1 MAYTNSKLVV
11 HTKLSPNHSGQ
22 RTHSID
28 RISPHCVVGQVTAE
42 SLGNLFA
49 RASYQASSNYGID
62 KDGRVGLYVE
72 EKNRSWCTS
81 SSANDQ
87 RAVTIECASDTSSPY
102 RMNDVVYQTLVGLC
116 ADICRRNGKKKLLW
130 FGDKNKTLNYSPASD
145 EMVITVHRWFANK
158 SCPGDWL
165 YSRLGDLA
173 QKVTAELGDATAPAG
188 TEVMLVKGDR
198 GGAVEEMQKMLIA
211 CGYSC
216 GSCGADGIFGNDTLK
231 AVEAFQ
237 RAAGL
242 SVDGIYGPKSKAAL
256 TAKYQNR
263 GKTDAKPYTEAF
275 IEKVA
280 PLAQADQKAKGI
292 LASITL
298 AQAILE
304 SGWGRSELA
313 VNANNLFGMKK
324 SLSGNTWT
332 GSTWDGKSVY
342 SKETKEVY
350 ASGPATVQADFR
362 AYKSWQD
369 SVSDHSAYLLGARK
383 GSALRYE
390 GLKGCADHRKAAQI
404 IKDGGYATSPTYV
417 DKLCSIIGE
426 WKLTQYDVMDTPTK
440 KEEKPDTAAMA
451 ITIYVPGFTT
461 SRSDERHGDGMVI
474 HSESGQTLVIDGFD
488 GGAPGAPT
496 KSLISYLKKHNYK
509 ELHLMLSHPHYDH
522 YKGLRMIMADSF
534 FSIKTFFC
542 YDPDSIKHGIGSSAN
557 GRSVKEDYDNLNACI
572 NQAKGR
578 GATID
583 YLDTGRYVVL
593 GDIEFKVWRKQPT
606 HFTDLDDGN
615 AYAFTNDGSLCCYF
629 SKLRFLT
636 TGDGPTD
643 LKEAIAYFGDKVYV
657 LKVPH
662 HGNSCSKSNAQAAR
676 NAGCVIA
683 FETNIESKGPGTTDF
698 TAYGARRLIE
708 QGVKVLMQNKDI
720 IMTASGGKLTVRQG
734 GSTWT
739 FDVPYDGKPAQ
750 LYRVRKSWS
759 NVNSQIGAYSILANA
774 KAAAD
779 KAGSAY
785 GVFDWNGKEVYRAS
799 GVKDPYLVRVTK
811 VMDIRKGPG
820 TSHGKAER
828 KCPAGI
834 FTIVEV
840 KGDWGRL
847 KSGAGWIQLS
857 KTEKI

>member
-1 MAYTNSKLVV
+1 MAYTNSKMVV

-102 RMNDVVYQTLVGLC
+102 RMNDVVYQTLIKLC

-173 QKVTAELGDATAPAG
+173 NKVTAEHATAPAG

-350 ASGPATVQADFR
+350 SSGPATVRADFR

-383 GSALRYE
+383 GSAIRYE

-488 GGAPGAPT
+488 GGAPT
-496 KSLISYLKKHNYK
+496 TSLISYLKKHNYK

-799 GVKDPYLVRVTK
+799 GVKVPYLVRVTK
-811 VMDIRKGPG
+811 AMDIRKGPG

>member
-116 ADICRRNGKKKLLW
+116 TDICRRNGKKKLLW
-130 FGDKNKTLNYSPASD
+130 FGDKNKTLNYSPAAD
-145 EMVITVHRWFANK
+145 EMIITVHRWFANK

-173 QKVTAELGDATAPAG
+173 NKVTAELGGSAAPVE
-188 TEVMLVKGDR
+188 TEVMLGKGDW

-216 GSCGADGIFGNDTLK
+216 GSCGADGIFGNNTLK
-231 AVEAFQ
+231 ALETFQ
-237 RAAGL
+237 KDSGL
-242 SVDGIYGPKSKAAL
+242 AVDGIYGPKSKAAL
-256 TAKYQNR
+256 IAQSQSR
-263 GKTDAKPYTEAF
+263 GKTDTKPYTEAF

-280 PLAQADQKAKGI
+280 PMAQADQKANGI

-350 ASGPATVQADFR
+350 ASGPANVQADFR
-362 AYKSWQD
+362 AYKSWQE
-369 SVSDHSAYLLGARK
+369 SVSDHSAYLLGAK
-383 GSALRYE
+383 NGNVLRYE
-390 GLKGCADHRKAAQI
+390 GLKGCTDYRKAAQI

-417 DKLCSIIGE
+417 EKLCSIIEE
-426 WKLTQYDVMDTPTK
+426 WKLTQYDTATTPAK
-440 KEEKPDTAAMA
+440 VEEKASTAMA
-451 ITIYVPGFTT
+451 ITIYVPGFST

-488 GGAPGAPT
+488 GGAPT

-779 KAGSAY
+779 KSGSAY

>member
-1 MAYTNSKLVV
+1 MAYTNSKMVA

-102 RMNDVVYQTLVGLC
+102 RMNDAVYQTLIKLC

-130 FGDKNKTLNYSPASD
+130 FGDKNKTLNYSPAAD

-173 QKVTAELGDATAPAG
+173 NKVTAELGGSVAPVEI
-188 TEVMLVKGDR
+188 EVMLGKGDQ
-198 GGAVEEMQKMLIA
+198 GSAVEEMQKMLIA

-216 GSCGADGIFGNDTLK
+216 GSFGADGIFGNDTLK
-231 AVEAFQ
+231 ALEAFQ
-237 RAAGL
+237 KAAGL
-242 SVDGIYGPKSKAAL
+242 SVDGIYGPKSKAVL
-256 TAKYQNR
+256 TAQYQSR
-263 GKTDAKPYTEAF
+263 GKLDTKPYTEAF

-280 PLAQADQKAKGI
+280 PLAQADQKSKGV
-292 LASITL
+292 LASVTI

-324 SLSGNTWT
+324 SLSGNTWS

-350 ASGPATVQADFR
+350 ASGSATVQADFR
-362 AYKSWQD
+362 VYKSWQE
-369 SVSDHSAYLLGARK
+369 SVSDHSAYLLGAKK
-383 GSALRYE
+383 GSALRYV
-390 GLKGCADHRKAAQI
+390 GLKDCTDYRKAAQI
-404 IKDGGYATSPTYV
+404 IKEGGYATSPTYV
-417 DKLCSIIGE
+417 EKLRSIIEE
-426 WKLTQYDVMDTPTK
+426 WKLTQYDVEATPVK
-440 KEEKPDTAAMA
+440 VEENTSTAMS

-488 GGAPGAPT
+488 GGAPT
-496 KSLISYLKKHNYK
+496 TSLISYLKKHNYK
-509 ELHLMLSHPHYDH
+509 DLHLMLSHPHYDH

-534 FSIKTFFC
+534 FNIKVFYC
-542 YDPDSIKHGIGSSAN
+542 YDPASIKHGIGSSAN
-557 GRSVKEDYDNLNACI
+557 GRSVKDDYDNLNACI
-572 NQAKGR
+572 SQARGR
-578 GATID
+578 GAAID
-583 YLDTGRYVVL
+583 YLDTGRHVVI

-629 SKLRFLT
+629 PKLKFLT

-643 LKEAIAYFGDKVYV
+643 LKDAIAYFGDKVYV

-676 NAGCVIA
+676 TAGCVIA
-683 FETNIESKGPGTTDF
+683 FETNIESKGPGTTGF
-698 TAYGARRLIE
+698 TAYGSRRLVE
-708 QGVKVLMQNKDI
+708 QGVKVLMQNAEI
-720 IMTASGGKLTVRQG
+720 IMTAAAGKLSVRQG
-734 GSTWT
+734 GNVWS

-750 LYRVRKSWS
+750 FYRVRKSWQNAS
-759 NVNSQIGAYSILANA
+759 SQIGAYSILANA

-785 GVFDWNGKEVYRAS
+785 AVYDWNGKEVYRAT
-799 GVKDPYLVRVTK
+799 GVKLPYLVRVK
-811 VMDIRKGPG
+811 NEIEIRKGPG
-820 TSHGKAER
+820 TSYGKARR
-828 KCPAGI
+828 KCPVGI

-840 KGDWGRL
+840 KNGWGRL

-857 KTEKI
+857 KTAKM

>member
-102 RMNDVVYQTLVGLC
+102 RMNDVVYQTLIKLC

-188 TEVMLVKGDR
+188 TEVMLGKGDR

-237 RAAGL
+237 RASGL
-242 SVDGIYGPKSKAAL
+242 AVDGIYGPKSKAAL
-256 TAKYQNR
+256 TAQYQNK
-263 GKTDAKPYTEAF
+263 GKTGAKPYTEAF

-280 PLAQADQKAKGI
+280 PLAQADQKVREI
-292 LASITL
+292 LASVTI

-362 AYKSWQD
+362 AYKSWQE

-417 DKLCSIIGE
+417 EKLCSIIEE
-426 WKLTQYDVMDTPTK
+426 WKLTQYDTATTPVK
-440 KEEKPDTAAMA
+440 VEEKAKASMA
-451 ITIYVPGFTT
+451 ITIFVPGFST
-461 SRSDERHGDGMVI
+461 SKCDERHGDGMVI

-488 GGAPGAPT
+488 GGAPT
-496 KSLISYLKKHNYK
+496 TSLISYLKKHNYK
-509 ELHLMLSHPHYDH
+509 DLHLMLSHPHYDH
-522 YKGLRMIMADSF
+522 YKGLRMIMADSYF
-534 FSIKTFFC
+534 NIKVFYC
-542 YDPDSIKHGIGSSAN
+542 YDPASIKHGIGSSAN

-572 NQAKGR
+572 SQAKGR
-578 GATID
+578 GASID
-583 YLDTGRYVVL
+583 YLDTGRHVVI

-629 SKLRFLT
+629 PKLKFLT

-643 LKEAIAYFGDKVYV
+643 LKDAIAYFGDKVYV

-683 FETNIESKGPGTTDF
+683 FETNIESRGPGTTGF
-698 TAYGARRLIE
+698 TAYGSRRLVE
-708 QGVKVLMQNKDI
+708 QGVKVLMQNAEI
-720 IMTASGGKLTVRQG
+720 IMTAADGKLSVRQG
-734 GSTWT
+734 GNVWS

-750 LYRVRKSWS
+750 FYRVRKTWQNAS
-759 NVNSQIGAYSILANA
+759 SQIGAYSILANA

-785 GVFDWNGKEVYRAS
+785 GVFDWNGKEVYRPS
-799 GVKDPYLVRVTK
+799 GPKVPYLARVKSETE
-811 VMDIRKGPG
+811 IRKGPG
-820 TSHGKAER
+820 TGYGKARR
-828 KCPAGI
+828 KCPVGI

>member
-1 MAYTNSKLVV
+1 MAYTNSKMVV

-102 RMNDVVYQTLVGLC
+102 RMNDAVYQTLIKLC

-130 FGDKNKTLNYSPASD
+130 FGDKNKTLNYSPAAD

-173 QKVTAELGDATAPAG
+173 NKVTAELGGSAAPVE
-188 TEVMLVKGDR
+188 TEVMLGKGDR
-198 GGAVEEMQKMLIA
+198 GGAVEEMQKMLIV

-216 GSCGADGIFGNDTLK
+216 GSCGADGIFGNSTLK
-231 AVEAFQ
+231 ALVTFQ
-237 RAAGL
+237 KDSGL
-242 SVDGIYGPKSKAAL
+242 AVDGIYGPKSKAAL
-256 TAKYQNR
+256 IAQYQSR
-263 GKTDAKPYTEAF
+263 GKTDTKPYTEAF

-280 PLAQADQKAKGI
+280 PMAQADQKANGI

-362 AYKSWQD
+362 AYKSWQE
-369 SVSDHSAYLLGARK
+369 SVSDHSAYLLGAKK
-383 GSALRYE
+383 GNSLRYE
-390 GLKGCADHRKAAQI
+390 GLKGCADYRKAAQI

-417 DKLCSIIGE
+417 EKLCSIIEE
-426 WKLTQYDVMDTPTK
+426 WKLTQYDTATTPVK
-440 KEEKPDTAAMA
+440 VEEKTSTAMA
-451 ITIYVPGFTT
+451 ITIYVPGFST
-461 SRSDERHGDGMVI
+461 SKSDERHGDGMVI

-488 GGAPGAPT
+488 GGAPT
-496 KSLISYLKKHNYK
+496 TSLISYLKKHNYK
-509 ELHLMLSHPHYDH
+509 DLHLMLSHPHYDH

-534 FSIKTFFC
+534 FNIKVFYC
-542 YDPDSIKHGIGSSAN
+542 YDPASIKHGVGSSAN
-557 GRSVKEDYDNLNACI
+557 GRSVKDDYDNLNACI
-572 NQAKGR
+572 SQAKGR
-578 GATID
+578 GAAID
-583 YLDTGRYVVL
+583 YLDTGRYVAI
-593 GDIEFKVWRKQPT
+593 GDIEFKVWRNQPT

-629 SKLRFLT
+629 PKLKFLT

-643 LKEAIAYFGDKVYV
+643 LKDAIAYFGDKVFV

-683 FETNIESKGPGTTDF
+683 FETNIESKGPGTTGF
-698 TAYGARRLIE
+698 TAYGSRRLVE
-708 QGVKVLMQNKDI
+708 QGVKVLMQNAEI
-720 IMTASGGKLTVRQG
+720 IMTAAAGKLSVRQG
-734 GSTWT
+734 GNVWT
-739 FDVPYDGKPAQ
+739 FDVPYDGKAAQ
-750 LYRVRKSWS
+750 FYRIRKTWQNAS
-759 NVNSQIGAYSILANA
+759 SQIGAYSVLDNA

-785 GVFDWNGKEVYRAS
+785 AVYDWNGKEVYRAA
-799 GVKDPYLVRVTK
+799 GTKVPYLVRVK
-811 VMDIRKGPG
+811 NESEIRKGPG
-820 TSHGKAER
+820 TSYGKARR

-834 FTIVEV
+834 FTIMEV

>member
-1 MAYTNSKLVV
+1 MAYTNSKMVV

-49 RASYQASSNYGID
+49 RGSYQASSNYGID

-81 SSANDQ
+81 SNANDQ

-102 RMNDVVYQTLVGLC
+102 RMNDAVYQTLIKLC

-130 FGDKNKTLNYSPASD
+130 FGDKNKTLNYSPASE

-173 QKVTAELGDATAPAG
+173 QKVTAELGGTAAPVE
-188 TEVMLVKGDR
+188 TEVMLGKGDR
-198 GGAVEEMQKMLIA
+198 GSAVEEMQKMLIA

-216 GSCGADGIFGNDTLK
+216 GDCGADGIFGNDTLK

-242 SVDGIYGPKSKAAL
+242 SVDGIYGPKSRAAL
-256 TAKYQNR
+256 TAQYQNR

-292 LASITL
+292 LASVTI

-324 SLSGNTWT
+324 SLSGNTWS

-362 AYKSWQD
+362 AYKSWQE
-369 SVSDHSAYLLGARK
+369 SVSDHSAYLLGAKK
-383 GSALRYE
+383 GNGLRYE
-390 GLKGCADHRKAAQI
+390 GLKGCTDYRKAARI

-417 DKLCSIIGE
+417 EKLCSIIEE
-426 WKLTQYDVMDTPTK
+426 WKLTQYDTATTPVK
-440 KEEKPDTAAMA
+440 VEEKASTAMA
-451 ITIYVPGFTT
+451 ITIYVPGFST
-461 SRSDERHGDGMVI
+461 SKSDERHGDGTVI

-488 GGAPGAPT
+488 GGAPT
-496 KSLISYLKKHNYK
+496 TSLISYLKKHNYK
-509 ELHLMLSHPHYDH
+509 DLHLMLSHPHYDH
-522 YKGLRMIMADSF
+522 YKGLQMIMADSF
-534 FSIKTFFC
+534 FYIKVFYC
-542 YDPDSIKHGIGSSAN
+542 YDPASIKHGIGSSAN
-557 GRSVKEDYDNLNACI
+557 GRSVKDDYDNLNACI
-572 NQAKGR
+572 SQAKRR
-578 GATID
+578 GAEID
-583 YLDTGRYVVL
+583 YLNTGRYVVI

-629 SKLRFLT
+629 PKLKFLT

-643 LKEAIAYFGDKVYV
+643 LKDAISYFGDKVYV

-662 HGNSCSKSNAQAAR
+662 HGNSCSMSNAQAAR

-683 FETNIESKGPGTTDF
+683 FETNIESKGPGTTGF
-698 TAYGARRLIE
+698 TAYGSRRLVE
-708 QGVKVLMQNKDI
+708 QGVKVLMQNAEI
-720 IMTASGGKLTVRQG
+720 IMTAAAGKLSVRQG
-734 GSTWT
+734 GNVWN

-750 LYRVRKSWS
+750 FYRVRKTWQ
-759 NVNSQIGAYSILANA
+759 NADSQLGAYSILANA

-785 GVFDWNGKEVYRAS
+785 AVFDWNGKEVYRAS
-799 GVKDPYLVRVTK
+799 GPKLPYLVRVK
-811 VMDIRKGPG
+811 SEIEIRKGPG
-820 TSHGKAER
+820 TSYGKADR
-828 KCPAGI
+828 KCPAGL

-840 KGDWGRL
+840 KNGWGRL
-847 KSGAGWIQLS
+847 KSGAGWIVLS
-857 KTEKI
+857 KTVKV

>member
-1 MAYTNSKLVV
+1 MAYTNSKMVV

-42 SLGNLFA
+42 SLGNIFA
-49 RASYQASSNYGID
+49 RSSYQASSNYGID
-62 KDGRVGLYVE
+62 KDGRVGMYVE

-102 RMNDVVYQTLVGLC
+102 RMNDAVYQTLIKLC

-130 FGDKNKTLNYSPASD
+130 FGDKNKTLNYSPAAE

-173 QKVTAELGDATAPAG
+173 NKVTAELGGSAAPVE
-188 TEVMLVKGDR
+188 TEIMLGKGDR
-198 GGAVEEMQKMLIA
+198 GSAVEEMQKMLIA

-216 GSCGADGIFGNDTLK
+216 GSWGADGSFGNDTLK
-231 AVEAFQ
+231 AVKAFQ

-242 SVDGIYGPKSKAAL
+242 AVDGIYGPKSKAAL
-256 TAKYQNR
+256 TAQYQHR
-263 GKTDAKPYTEAF
+263 GKVDNKPYTEAF

-280 PLAQADQKAKGI
+280 PMAQADQKAKGI
-292 LASITL
+292 LASVTL

-350 ASGPATVQADFR
+350 ASGPATVRADFR
-362 AYKSWQD
+362 AYKSWQE
-369 SVSDHSAYLLGARK
+369 SISDHSAYLLGARK

-390 GLKGCADHRKAAQI
+390 GLKSCADHRKAAQI

-417 DKLCSIIGE
+417 DKLCSIIEE
-426 WKLTQYDVMDTPTK
+426 WKLTQYDVASTPDK
-440 KEEKPDTAAMA
+440 VEEKVSTAMA
-451 ITIYVPGFTT
+451 ITIYVPGFST
-461 SRSDERHGDGMVI
+461 SKSDERHGDGMVI

-488 GGAPGAPT
+488 GGAPT
-496 KSLISYLKKHNYK
+496 TSLISYLKKHNYK
-509 ELHLMLSHPHYDH
+509 DLHLILSHPHYDH

-534 FSIKTFFC
+534 FNIKVFYC
-542 YDPDSIKHGIGSSAN
+542 YDPASIKHGIGSSAN
-557 GRSVKEDYDNLNACI
+557 GRSVKDDYDNLNACI
-572 NQAKGR
+572 SQAKGR
-578 GATID
+578 GAAID
-583 YLDTGRYVVL
+583 YLDTGRYVVI

-629 SKLRFLT
+629 PKLKFLT

-643 LKEAIAYFGDKVYV
+643 LKDAIAYFGDKVYV

-683 FETNIESKGPGTTDF
+683 FETNIEAKGPGTTGF
-698 TAYGARRLIE
+698 TAYGSRRLVE
-708 QGVKVLMQNKDI
+708 QGVKVLMQNAEI
-720 IMTASGGKLTVRQG
+720 IMTAAAGKLSVRQG
-734 GSTWT
+734 GSVWN

-750 LYRVRKSWS
+750 FYRVRKTWQNAS
-759 NVNSQIGAYSILANA
+759 SQIGAYSILANA

-785 GVFDWNGKEVYRAS
+785 AVYDWNGKEVYRAV
-799 GVKDPYLVRVTK
+799 GVKVPYLVRVK
-811 VMDIRKGPG
+811 GEIEIRKGPG
-820 TSHGKAER
+820 TDYGKSGR
-828 KCPAGI
+828 KCPAGL

-840 KGDWGRL
+840 KNGWGRL

-857 KTEKI
+857 KTTKM

>member
-1 MAYTNSKLVV
+1 MAYTNSKMVV

-81 SSANDQ
+81 SNANDQ

-102 RMNDVVYQTLVGLC
+102 RMNDAVYQTLIKLC
-116 ADICRRNGKKKLLW
+116 TDICRRNGKKKLLW
-130 FGDKNKTLNYSPASD
+130 FGDKNKTLNYSPAAD
-145 EMVITVHRWFANK
+145 EMIITVHRWFANK

-165 YSRLGDLA
+165 YSRLGELA
-173 QKVTAELGDATAPAG
+173 NKVTAELGGSAAFVE
-188 TEVMLVKGDR
+188 TEVMLGIGDR
-198 GGAVEEMQKMLIA
+198 GSAVEEMQKLLIG

-216 GSCGADGIFGNDTLK
+216 GDCGADGIFGNDTLK
-231 AVEAFQ
+231 AVKAFQ
-237 RAAGL
+237 KAAGL

-263 GKTDAKPYTEAF
+263 EKTDTKPYTEAF

-280 PLAQADQKAKGI
+280 PMAQTDQKVSGI
-292 LASITL
+292 IASITI

-362 AYKSWQD
+362 AYKSWQE
-369 SVSDHSAYLLGARK
+369 SVSDHSAYLLGAK
-383 GSALRYE
+383 NGGALRYE
-390 GLKGCADHRKAAQI
+390 GLKGCTDYRKAAQI
-404 IKDGGYATSPTYV
+404 IKNGGYATSPTYV
-417 DKLCSIIGE
+417 EKLCSIIEE
-426 WKLTQYDVMDTPTK
+426 WKLTQYDVETDSAKVKEKTK
-440 KEEKPDTAAMA
+440 AAMA
-451 ITIYVPGFTT
+451 ITIYVPGFSTNK
-461 SRSDERHGDGMVI
+461 SDERHGDGMVI

-488 GGAPGAPT
+488 GGAPT
-496 KSLISYLKKHNYK
+496 TSLINYLKKHNYK
-509 ELHLMLSHPHYDH
+509 DLHLMLSHPHYDH

-534 FSIKTFFC
+534 FNIKVFYC
-542 YDPDSIKHGIGSSAN
+542 YDPASIKHGIGSSAN
-557 GRSVKEDYDNLNACI
+557 GRSVKDDYDNLNACI
-572 NQAKGR
+572 SQARGR
-578 GATID
+578 GASID
-583 YLDTGRYVVL
+583 YLDTGRYVVI

-629 SKLRFLT
+629 PKLKFLT

-643 LKEAIAYFGDKVYV
+643 LKDAIAYFGDKVYV

-683 FETNIESKGPGTTDF
+683 FETNIEAKGPGTTGF
-698 TAYGARRLIE
+698 TAYGSRRLVE
-708 QGVKVLMQNKDI
+708 QGVKVLMQNAEI
-720 IMTASGGKLTVRQG
+720 IMTAAAGKLSVRQG

-799 GVKDPYLVRVTK
+799 GVKVPYFVRVTK

>member
-404 IKDGGYATSPTYV
+404 IKDGG
-417 DKLCSIIGE
+417 

-488 GGAPGAPT
+488 GGAPT
-496 KSLISYLKKHNYK
+496 KSLISYLKKHN
-509 ELHLMLSHPHYDH
+509 PHYDH

>member
-1 MAYTNSKLVV
+1 MAYTNSKMVV

-49 RASYQASSNYGID
+49 RSSYQASSNYGID

-81 SSANDQ
+81 SNANDQ

-102 RMNDVVYQTLVGLC
+102 RMNDAVYQTLVGLC
-116 ADICRRNGKKKLLW
+116 TDICRRNGKKKLLW
-130 FGDKNKTLNYSPASD
+130 FGDKNKALNYFPAAD

-188 TEVMLVKGDR
+188 TEVMLGKGDR
-198 GGAVEEMQKMLIA
+198 GSAVMEMQKMLIA

-216 GSCGADGIFGNDTLK
+216 GGCGADGIFGNDTLK

-242 SVDGIYGPKSKAAL
+242 FVDGIYGPKSKAAL
-256 TAKYQNR
+256 TAQYQSR
-263 GKTDAKPYTEAF
+263 GKTDTKPYTEAF

-280 PLAQADQKAKGI
+280 PMAQTDQKVNGI
-292 LASITL
+292 IASVTI

-313 VNANNLFGMKK
+313 INANNLFGMKK
-324 SLSGNTWT
+324 SLSGNTWS
-332 GSTWDGKSVY
+332 GSAWDGKSVY

-350 ASGPATVQADFR
+350 ASGSTTVQADFR
-362 AYKSWQD
+362 AYKSWQE
-369 SVSDHSAYLLGARK
+369 SVGDHSAYLLGAKK
-383 GSALRYE
+383 GSVLRYE
-390 GLKGCADHRKAAQI
+390 GLKGCTDYRKAAQI

-417 DKLCSIIGE
+417 EKLCSIIEE
-426 WKLTQYDVMDTPTK
+426 WKLTQYDTAITPVK
-440 KEEKPDTAAMA
+440 VEEKASAAMA
-451 ITIYVPGFTT
+451 ITIYVPGFST

-488 GGAPGAPT
+488 GGAPT

-799 GVKDPYLVRVTK
+799 GVKVPYLVRVTK

-857 KTEKI
+857 KTEKV

>member
-1 MAYTNSKLVV
+1 MAYTNSKMVV

-49 RASYQASSNYGID
+49 RSSYQASSNYGID

-81 SSANDQ
+81 SNANDQ

-102 RMNDVVYQTLVGLC
+102 RMNDAVYQTLIKLC
-116 ADICRRNGKKKLLW
+116 VDICRRNGKKKLLW
-130 FGDKNKTLNYSPASD
+130 FGDKNKTLNYSPAAD

-173 QKVTAELGDATAPAG
+173 NKVTAELGG
-188 TEVMLVKGDR
+188 TTEPFEVEVMLGKGDR
-198 GGAVEEMQKMLIA
+198 GSAVEEMQKMLIA

-216 GSCGADGIFGNDTLK
+216 GSCGVDGIFGNDTLK
-231 AVEAFQ
+231 AVLAFQ

-242 SVDGIYGPKSKAAL
+242 SIDGIYGPKSKAAL
-256 TAKYQNR
+256 TAQYQSR
-263 GKTDAKPYTEAF
+263 GKADTKPYTEAF

-280 PLAQADQKAKGI
+280 PMAQADQKAKGI
-292 LASITL
+292 LASVTI

-362 AYKSWQD
+362 AYKSWQE
-369 SVSDHSAYLLGARK
+369 SVCDHSAYLLGAKK
-383 GSALRYE
+383 GSTFRYE
-390 GLKGCADHRKAAQI
+390 GLKGCTDYRKAAQI

-417 DKLCSIIGE
+417 EKLCSIIEE
-426 WKLTQYDVMDTPTK
+426 WKLTQYDVEATPAK
-440 KEEKPDTAAMA
+440 VEEKASTAMA
-451 ITIYVPGFTT
+451 ITIYVPGFST
-461 SRSDERHGDGMVI
+461 SKSDERHGDGMVI

-488 GGAPGAPT
+488 GGAPT
-496 KSLISYLKKHNYK
+496 TSLISYLKKHNYK
-509 ELHLMLSHPHYDH
+509 DLHLMLSHPHYDH

-534 FSIKTFFC
+534 FNIKVFYC
-542 YDPDSIKHGIGSSAN
+542 YDPASIKHGIGSSAN
-557 GRSVKEDYDNLNACI
+557 GRSVREDYDNLNACI
-572 NQAKGR
+572 SQAKGR
-578 GATID
+578 GASID
-583 YLDTGRYVVL
+583 YLDTGRYVVI
-593 GDIEFKVWRKQPT
+593 GEIEFKVWRKQPT

-629 SKLRFLT
+629 PKLKFLT

-643 LKEAIAYFGDKVYV
+643 LKDAIAYFGDKVYV

-662 HGNSCSKSNAQAAR
+662 HGNSCSMSNAQAAR

-683 FETNIESKGPGTTDF
+683 FETNIESKGPGTTGF
-698 TAYGARRLIE
+698 TAYGSRRLVE
-708 QGVKVLMQNKDI
+708 QGVKVLMQNTEI
-720 IMTASGGKLTVRQG
+720 IMTAAAGKLSVRQG
-734 GSTWT
+734 GNVWT
-739 FDVPYDGKPAQ
+739 FDVPYDGRPAQ
-750 LYRVRKSWS
+750 FYRVRKTWQNSG
-759 NVNSQIGAYSILANA
+759 SQIGAYSIFANA
-774 KAAAD
+774 MAAAE

-785 GVFDWNGKEVYRAS
+785 GVFDWNGKEVYRAT
-799 GVKDPYLVRVTK
+799 GPKLPCLVRVK
-811 VMDIRKGPG
+811 SEIEIRKGPG
-820 TSHGKAER
+820 TNYGKAGR
-828 KCPAGI
+828 KCPVGI

-857 KTEKI
+857 KTAKM

>member
-1 MAYTNSKLVV
+1 MAYTNSKMVV
-11 HTKLSPNHSGQ
+11 HTKLSPNHSGL

-102 RMNDVVYQTLVGLC
+102 RMNDAVYQTLIKLC

-130 FGDKNKTLNYSPASD
+130 FGDKNKTLNYSPAAD
-145 EMVITVHRWFANK
+145 EMIITVHRWFANK

-173 QKVTAELGDATAPAG
+173 NKVTAELGGTAAPVEI
-188 TEVMLVKGDR
+188 EVMLGKGDQ
-198 GGAVEEMQKMLIA
+198 GSAVEEMQKMLIA

-216 GSCGADGIFGNDTLK
+216 GDCGADGIFGNDTLK

-256 TAKYQNR
+256 TVQCQNR
-263 GKTDAKPYTEAF
+263 GNANTKPYTEAF

-280 PLAQADQKAKGI
+280 PMAQADQKANGI

-332 GSTWDGKSVY
+332 GSTWDGKSAY

-350 ASGPATVQADFR
+350 ASGSATVQADFR
-362 AYKSWQD
+362 AYRSWQE
-369 SVSDHSAYLLGARK
+369 SVGDHSAYLLGAKK

-390 GLKGCADHRKAAQI
+390 GLKGCTDYRKAARI

-417 DKLCSIIGE
+417 EKLCSLIEE
-426 WKLTQYDVMDTPTK
+426 WKLTQYDVGTVPAKTEKKTK
-440 KEEKPDTAAMA
+440 AAMA
-451 ITIYVPGFTT
+451 ITIYVPGFSTNK
-461 SRSDERHGDGMVI
+461 SDERHGDGMVI
-474 HSESGQTLVIDGFD
+474 HSESGHTLVIDGFD
-488 GGAPGAPT
+488 GGAPTTA
-496 KSLISYLKKHNYK
+496 LISYLKKHNYK
-509 ELHLMLSHPHYDH
+509 DLHLMLSHPHYDH

-534 FSIKTFFC
+534 FSIKTFYC
-542 YDPDSIKHGIGSSAN
+542 YDPASIKHGIGSSAN
-557 GRSVKEDYDNLNACI
+557 GRSVKDDYDNLNACI
-572 NQAKGR
+572 SQARGR
-578 GATID
+578 GAAID
-583 YLDTGRYVVL
+583 FLDTGRYVVI
-593 GDIEFKVWRKQPT
+593 GDIEFKVWRKQPA

-629 SKLRFLT
+629 PKLKFLT

-643 LKEAIAYFGDKVYV
+643 LKDAIAYFGDKVYV

-683 FETNIESKGPGTTDF
+683 FETNIESKGPGTTGF
-698 TAYGARRLIE
+698 TAYGSRRLVE
-708 QGVKVLMQNKDI
+708 QGVKVLMQNSEI
-720 IMTASGGKLTVRQG
+720 IMTAAAGKLSVRQG
-734 GSTWT
+734 GNVWS
-739 FDVPYDGKPAQ
+739 FDIPYDGKPAQ
-750 LYRVRKSWS
+750 FYRVRKTWQNAS
-759 NVNSQIGAYSILANA
+759 SQIGAYSILENA
-774 KAAAD
+774 KVAAD

-785 GVFDWNGKEVYRAS
+785 AVFDWNGKEVYRAT
-799 GVKDPYLVRVTK
+799 GPKLPYLVRVK
-811 VMDIRKGPG
+811 SEIEIRKGPG
-820 TSHGKAER
+820 TSYGKAGR
-828 KCPAGI
+828 KCPVGI

-847 KSGAGWIQLS
+847 KSGVGWIQLS
-857 KTEKI
+857 KTVKM

>member
-11 HTKLSPNHSGQ
+11 HTKLSPNHSGL

-42 SLGNLFA
+42 SLGNIFA
-49 RASYQASSNYGID
+49 RSSYQASSNYGID
-62 KDGRVGLYVE
+62 KDGRVGMYVE

-81 SSANDQ
+81 SKANDQ

-102 RMNDVVYQTLVGLC
+102 RMNDAVYQTLIKLC
-116 ADICRRNGKKKLLW
+116 VDICRRNSKKKLIW
-130 FGDKNKTLNYSPASD
+130 FGDKDKTLNYSPASD

-173 QKVTAELGDATAPAG
+173 QKVTAELGGSAAPVE
-188 TEVMLVKGDR
+188 TEVMLGKGDQ
-198 GGAVEEMQKMLIA
+198 GSAVEEMQKMLIA

-216 GSCGADGIFGNDTLK
+216 GDCGADGIFGNDTLK
-231 AVEAFQ
+231 ALETFQ
-237 RAAGL
+237 KAVGL
-242 SVDGIYGPKSKAAL
+242 SVDGVYGPKSKAAL
-256 TAKYQNR
+256 TTQYQNK
-263 GKTDAKPYTEAF
+263 GKTGTKPYTEAF

-280 PLAQADQKAKGI
+280 PLAQADQKAHGI

-362 AYKSWQD
+362 AYKSWKE
-369 SVSDHSAYLLGARK
+369 SVGDHSAYLLGAKK
-383 GSALRYE
+383 GSALRYV
-390 GLKGCADHRKAAQI
+390 GLKGCTDYRKAAQI

-417 DKLCSIIGE
+417 EKLCSIIEE
-426 WKLTQYDVMDTPTK
+426 WKLTQYDIATTPVK
-440 KEEKPDTAAMA
+440 VEEKASTAMA
-451 ITIYVPGFTT
+451 ITIYVPGFSTNK
-461 SRSDERHGDGMVI
+461 SDERHGDGMVI

-488 GGAPGAPT
+488 GGAPT
-496 KSLISYLKKHNYK
+496 TSLISYLKKHNYK
-509 ELHLMLSHPHYDH
+509 DLHLMLSHPHYDH
-522 YKGLRMIMADSF
+522 YKGLQMIMADSF
-534 FSIKTFFC
+534 FNIKVFYC
-542 YDPDSIKHGIGSSAN
+542 YDPSSIKHGIGSSAN
-557 GRSVKEDYDNLNACI
+557 GRSVKDDYDNLNACI
-572 NQAKGR
+572 SQARGR
-578 GATID
+578 GASID
-583 YLDTGRYVVL
+583 YLDTGRYVAI

-615 AYAFTNDGSLCCYF
+615 AYAFTNDGALCCYF
-629 SKLRFLT
+629 PKLKFLT

-643 LKEAIAYFGDKVYV
+643 LKDAIAYFGDKVYV

-676 NAGCVIA
+676 NSGCVIA
-683 FETNIESKGPGTTDF
+683 FETNIESKGPGTTGF
-698 TAYGARRLIE
+698 TAYGSRRLVE
-708 QGVKVLMQNKDI
+708 QGVKVLMQNAEI
-720 IMTASGGKLTVRQG
+720 IMTAAAGKLSIRQG
-734 GSTWT
+734 GNVWT

-750 LYRVRKSWS
+750 FYRVRKTWQ
-759 NVNSQIGAYSILANA
+759 NAGSQIGAYSILANA
-774 KAAAD
+774 KTAAD

-785 GVFDWNGKEVYRAS
+785 GVYDWNGKEVYRTA
-799 GVKDPYLVRVTK
+799 GVKVPYLVRVK
-811 VMDIRKGPG
+811 SEIEIRKGPG
-820 TSHGKAER
+820 TSYGKASR
-828 KCPAGI
+828 KCPVGI

-847 KSGAGWIQLS
+847 KSGAGWIRLS
-857 KTEKI
+857 KTVKI

>member
-1 MAYTNSKLVV
+1 MAYTNSKMVV

-49 RASYQASSNYGID
+49 RAYYQASSNYGID

-81 SSANDQ
+81 SNANDQ

-102 RMNDVVYQTLVGLC
+102 RMNDAVYQTLIKLC

-173 QKVTAELGDATAPAG
+173 NKVTAELGGISAPVE
-188 TEVMLVKGDR
+188 TEVMLGKGDQ

-231 AVEAFQ
+231 AVLAFQ
-237 RAAGL
+237 KAAGL

-256 TAKYQNR
+256 TAQYQNR
-263 GKTDAKPYTEAF
+263 GKADAKPYTEAF

-280 PLAQADQKAKGI
+280 PLAQADQKANGI

-324 SLSGNTWT
+324 SLSGNTWS
-332 GSTWDGKSVY
+332 GSAWDGKSVY

-350 ASGPATVQADFR
+350 ASGPAPVQADFR
-362 AYKSWQD
+362 AYKSWQE
-369 SVSDHSAYLLGARK
+369 SVSDHSAYLLGAKR
-383 GSALRYE
+383 GNAFRYE
-390 GLKGCADHRKAAQI
+390 GLKGCADYRKAAQI

-417 DKLCSIIGE
+417 EKLCSIIEE
-426 WKLTQYDVMDTPTK
+426 WKLIQYDVVTEPVKT
-440 KEEKPDTAAMA
+440 EEKASTAMA
-451 ITIYVPGFTT
+451 ITIYVPGFSTGK
-461 SRSDERHGDGMVI
+461 SDERHGDGMVI

-488 GGAPGAPT
+488 GGAPT
-496 KSLISYLKKHNYK
+496 TSLISYLKKHNYK
-509 ELHLMLSHPHYDH
+509 DLHLMLSHPHYDH

-534 FSIKTFFC
+534 FNIKVFYC
-542 YDPDSIKHGIGSSAN
+542 YDPASIKHGIGSSAN
-557 GRSVKEDYDNLNACI
+557 GRSVKDDYNNLNACI
-572 NQAKGR
+572 SQARGR
-578 GATID
+578 GAAID
-583 YLDTGRYVVL
+583 FLDTGRYVVI
-593 GDIEFKVWRKQPT
+593 GDIEFKVWRKQPA

-629 SKLRFLT
+629 PKLKFLT

-643 LKEAIAYFGDKVYV
+643 LKDAIAYFGDKVYV

-662 HGNSCSKSNAQAAR
+662 HGNSCSKSNAQASR

-683 FETNIESKGPGTTDF
+683 FETNIESKGPGTTGF
-698 TAYGARRLIE
+698 TAYGSRRLVE
-708 QGVKVLMQNKDI
+708 QGVKVLMQNTEI
-720 IMTASGGKLTVRQG
+720 IMTAAAGKLSVRQG
-734 GSTWT
+734 GKVWT

-750 LYRVRKSWS
+750 FYRVRKNWQ
-759 NVNSQIGAYSILANA
+759 NATSQIGAYSILANA
-774 KAAAD
+774 KVAAD

-785 GVFDWNGKEVYRAS
+785 AVFDWNGKEVYRAT
-799 GVKDPYLVRVTK
+799 GPKLPYFVRVK
-811 VMDIRKGPG
+811 REIEIRKGPG
-820 TSHGKAER
+820 TGYGKSNR
-828 KCPAGI
+828 KCPVGLY
-834 FTIVEV
+834 TIVEE
-840 KGDWGRL
+840 KNGWGRL
-847 KSGAGWIQLS
+847 KSGAGWIQLN
-857 KTEKI
+857 KTQKM

>member
-488 GGAPGAPT
+488 GGAPT

-522 YKGLRMIMADSF
+522 YKGRMIMADSF

>member
-1 MAYTNSKLVV
+1 MAYTNSKMVV

-102 RMNDVVYQTLVGLC
+102 RMNDVVYQTLIKLC

-173 QKVTAELGDATAPAG
+173 NKVTAELGGSTAPVE
-188 TEVMLVKGDR
+188 TEIMLGKGDR
-198 GGAVEEMQKMLIA
+198 GSAVQEMQKMLIA

-216 GSCGADGIFGNDTLK
+216 GDCGADGIFGNDTLR

-237 RAAGL
+237 KAAGL

-256 TAKYQNR
+256 TAQYQSR
-263 GKTDAKPYTEAF
+263 GKTDSKPYTEAF

-292 LASITL
+292 LASVTI

-324 SLSGNTWT
+324 SLSGNTGT

-350 ASGPATVQADFR
+350 ASGPATVQDDFR
-362 AYKSWQD
+362 AYKSWQE
-369 SVSDHSAYLLGARK
+369 SVGDHSAYLLGAKK
-383 GSALRYE
+383 GSTFRYE
-390 GLKGCADHRKAAQI
+390 GLKGCSDYRKAAQI

-417 DKLCSIIGE
+417 EKLCSIIEE
-426 WKLTQYDVMDTPTK
+426 WKLTQYDVASAPDK
-440 KEEKPDTAAMA
+440 LEEKASTAMA
-451 ITIYVPGFTT
+451 ITIYVPGFSTGK
-461 SRSDERHGDGMVI
+461 SDERHGDGMVI

-488 GGAPGAPT
+488 GGAPT
-496 KSLISYLKKHNYK
+496 TSLISYLKKHNYK

-534 FSIKTFFC
+534 FNIKVFYC
-542 YDPDSIKHGIGSSAN
+542 YDPASIKHGIGSSAN
-557 GRSVKEDYDNLNACI
+557 GKSVKDDYDNLNACI
-572 NQAKGR
+572 SQAKGR
-578 GATID
+578 GAAID
-583 YLDTGRYVVL
+583 YLDTGRYVVI

-629 SKLRFLT
+629 PKLKFLT

-643 LKEAIAYFGDKVYV
+643 LKDAIAYFGDKVFV

-676 NAGCVIA
+676 IAGCVIA
-683 FETNIESKGPGTTDF
+683 FETNIESKGPGTTGF
-698 TAYGARRLIE
+698 TAYGSRRLVE
-708 QGVKVLMQNKDI
+708 QGVKVLMQNAEI
-720 IMTASGGKLTVRQG
+720 IMTAAVGKLSVRQG
-734 GSTWT
+734 GKTWT
-739 FDVPYDGKPAQ
+739 LDVPYDGKPVQ

-759 NVNSQIGAYSILANA
+759 NSSSQIGAYSILANA
-774 KAAAD
+774 RDAAD
-779 KAGSAY
+779 KAGGAY
-785 GVFDWNGKEVYRAS
+785 AVFDWNGKEIYRKA
-799 GVKDPYLVRVTK
+799 GPKVPYLVRVK
-811 VMDIRKGPG
+811 KEMEIRKGPG
-820 TSHGKAER
+820 AGYGKTDR
-828 KCPAGI
+828 KCPAGL

-840 KGDWGRL
+840 KNGWGRL
-847 KSGAGWIQLS
+847 KSGAGWIQLT

>member
-1 MAYTNSKLVV
+1 MAYTNSKMVV

-102 RMNDVVYQTLVGLC
+102 RMNDAVYQTLIKLC
-116 ADICRRNGKKKLLW
+116 VDICRRNGKKKLIW
-130 FGDKNKTLNYSPASD
+130 FGDKNKSLNYSPASD
-145 EMVITVHRWFANK
+145 EMIITVHRWFANK

-173 QKVTAELGDATAPAG
+173 QKVTAELGDARAPAG

-216 GSCGADGIFGNDTLK
+216 GGCGADGIFGNDTLK

-256 TAKYQNR
+256 TAKYQSG
-263 GKTDAKPYTEAF
+263 GKTDSKPYTEAF

-280 PLAQADQKAKGI
+280 PLAQDEQKAKGI
-292 LASITL
+292 LASITI

-324 SLSGNTWT
+324 SLSGNTWS
-332 GSTWDGKSVY
+332 GSAWDGKSVY

-362 AYKSWQD
+362 AYKSWQE
-369 SVSDHSAYLLGARK
+369 SVEDHSAYLLGAK
-383 GSALRYE
+383 NGSVLRYE
-390 GLKGCADHRKAAQI
+390 GLKNCADHRKAAQI
-404 IKDGGYATSPTYV
+404 IKNGGYATSPTYV
-417 DKLCSIIGE
+417 EKLCSIIEE
-426 WKLTQYDVMDTPTK
+426 WKLTQYDAGTVPVKT
-440 KEEKPDTAAMA
+440 EEKAKASMA
-451 ITIYVPGFTT
+451 ITIYVPGFST
-461 SRSDERHGDGMVI
+461 SKSDERHGDGMVI

-488 GGAPGAPT
+488 GGAPT
-496 KSLISYLKKHNYK
+496 TSLISYLKKHNYK
-509 ELHLMLSHPHYDH
+509 DLHLMLSHPHYDH
-522 YKGLRMIMADSF
+522 YKGLQMIMADSF
-534 FSIKTFFC
+534 FNINVFYC
-542 YDPDSIKHGIGSSAN
+542 YDPESIKHGIGSSAN
-557 GRSVKEDYDNLNACI
+557 GRSVKDDYDNLNACI
-572 NQAKGR
+572 SQAKGR
-578 GATID
+578 GASID
-583 YLDTGRYVVL
+583 YLDTGRYVTI

-629 SKLRFLT
+629 PKLKFLT

-643 LKEAIAYFGDKVYV
+643 LKDAIAYFGDKVYV

-683 FETNIESKGPGTTDF
+683 FETNIESKGPGTTGF
-698 TAYGARRLIE
+698 TAYGSRRLVE
-708 QGVKVLMQNKDI
+708 QGVKVLMQNAEI
-720 IMTASGGKLTVRQG
+720 IMTAAAGKLSVRQG
-734 GSTWT
+734 GNVWS

-750 LYRVRKSWS
+750 FYRVRKTWQNAS
-759 NVNSQIGAYSILANA
+759 SQIGAYSILANA
-774 KAAAD
+774 KAASD

-785 GVFDWNGKEVYRAS
+785 AVFDWNGKEVYRAT
-799 GVKDPYLVRVTK
+799 GPKLPYLVRVK
-811 VMDIRKGPG
+811 SEIEIRKGPG
-820 TSHGKAER
+820 TSYGKAGR
-828 KCPAGI
+828 KCPVGI
-834 FTIVEV
+834 FTIVEA

-857 KTEKI
+857 KTAKM

>member
-1 MAYTNSKLVV
+1 MAYTNSKMVV

-87 RAVTIECASDTSSPY
+87 RAVTIECASDTFSPY

-130 FGDKNKTLNYSPASD
+130 FGDKNKTLNYSPAAD

-188 TEVMLVKGDR
+188 TEVMLGKGDR
-198 GGAVEEMQKMLIA
+198 GSAVMEMQKMLIA

-216 GSCGADGIFGNDTLK
+216 GGCGADGIFGNDTLK

-242 SVDGIYGPKSKAAL
+242 FVDGIYGPKSKAAL
-256 TAKYQNR
+256 TAQYQSR
-263 GKTDAKPYTEAF
+263 GKTDTKPYTEAF

-280 PLAQADQKAKGI
+280 PMAQTDQKVNGI
-292 LASITL
+292 IASVTI

-313 VNANNLFGMKK
+313 INANNLFGMKK
-324 SLSGNTWT
+324 SLSGNTWS
-332 GSTWDGKSVY
+332 GSAWDGKSVY

-350 ASGPATVQADFR
+350 ASGSTTVQADFR
-362 AYKSWQD
+362 AYKSWQE
-369 SVSDHSAYLLGARK
+369 SVGDHSAYLLGAKK
-383 GSALRYE
+383 GSVLRYE
-390 GLKGCADHRKAAQI
+390 GLKGCTDYRKAAQI

-417 DKLCSIIGE
+417 EKLCSIIEE
-426 WKLTQYDVMDTPTK
+426 WKLTQYDTAITPVK
-440 KEEKPDTAAMA
+440 VEEKASAAMA
-451 ITIYVPGFTT
+451 ITIYVPGFST

-488 GGAPGAPT
+488 GGAPT

-799 GVKDPYLVRVTK
+799 GVKVPYLVRVTK

-857 KTEKI
+857 KTEKV

>member
-1 MAYTNSKLVV
+1 MAYTSSKLVV

-488 GGAPGAPT
+488 GGAPT

-820 TSHGKAER
+820 TSLGKAER

>member
-1 MAYTNSKLVV
+1 MAYTNSKMVV
-11 HTKLSPNHSGQ
+11 HTKLSPNHSGK

-42 SLGNLFA
+42 SLGNIFA
-49 RASYQASSNYGID
+49 RSSYQASSNYGID

-81 SSANDQ
+81 SNANDQ

-102 RMNDVVYQTLVGLC
+102 RMNDAVYQTLIKLC
-116 ADICRRNGKKKLLW
+116 TDICRRSGKKKLLW

-173 QKVTAELGDATAPAG
+173 NKVTAELGGSTESVE

-198 GGAVEEMQKMLIA
+198 GSAVMEMQKMLIA

-216 GSCGADGIFGNDTLK
+216 GDCGADGIFGNDTLK
-231 AVEAFQ
+231 AVLAFQ

-242 SVDGIYGPKSKAAL
+242 SVDGVYGPKSKAAL
-256 TAKYQNR
+256 TTQYQNK
-263 GKTDAKPYTEAF
+263 GKTGTKPYTEAF

-280 PLAQADQKAKGI
+280 PLAQADQKANGI
-292 LASITL
+292 LASVTI

-324 SLSGNTWT
+324 SLSGNTWS
-332 GSTWDGKSVY
+332 GSTWDGKNVY

-350 ASGPATVQADFR
+350 ASGPATVRADFR

-417 DKLCSIIGE
+417 EKLCSIIEE
-426 WKLTQYDVMDTPTK
+426 WKLTQYDTAITPVK
-440 KEEKPDTAAMA
+440 VEEKASAAMA
-451 ITIYVPGFTT
+451 ITIYVPGFST

-488 GGAPGAPT
+488 GGTPT

-799 GVKDPYLVRVTK
+799 GVKVPYLVRVTK

-857 KTEKI
+857 KTERI

>member
-1 MAYTNSKLVV
+1 MAFTNSKMVV
-11 HTKLSPNHSGQ
+11 CTKLSPNHSGQ

-102 RMNDVVYQTLVGLC
+102 RMNDAVYQTLIKLC

-130 FGDKNKTLNYSPASD
+130 FGDKNKTLNYSPESD

-173 QKVTAELGDATAPAG
+173 KKVTAELGGAAAHAE
-188 TEVMLVKGDR
+188 TEVMLGKGDR
-198 GGAVEEMQKMLIA
+198 GSAVEEMQKMLIA

-216 GSCGADGIFGNDTLK
+216 GGCGADGIFGNDTLK

-263 GKTDAKPYTEAF
+263 GNANTKPYTEAF

-280 PLAQADQKAKGI
+280 PMAQADQKANGI

-362 AYKSWQD
+362 AYKSWQE
-369 SVSDHSAYLLGARK
+369 SVSDHSAYLLGAKK
-383 GSALRYE
+383 GSAFRYE
-390 GLKGCADHRKAAQI
+390 GLKGCTDYRKAAQI

-417 DKLCSIIGE
+417 EKLCSIIEE
-426 WKLTQYDVMDTPTK
+426 WKLTQYDTATTPAK
-440 KEEKPDTAAMA
+440 VEEKTKAAMA
-451 ITIYVPGFTT
+451 ITIYVPGFST
-461 SRSDERHGDGMVI
+461 SKSDERHGDGMVI

-488 GGAPGAPT
+488 GGAPT
-496 KSLISYLKKHNYK
+496 VSLISYLKKHNYK

-534 FSIKTFFC
+534 FNIKVFYC
-542 YDPDSIKHGIGSSAN
+542 YDPVSIKHGIGSSAN
-557 GRSVKEDYDNLNACI
+557 GRSVKDDYDNLNACI
-572 NQAKGR
+572 SQAKGR
-578 GATID
+578 GAAVD
-583 YLDTGRYVVL
+583 YLDTGRYVVI

-629 SKLRFLT
+629 PKLKFLT

-643 LKEAIAYFGDKVYV
+643 LKDAITYFGDKVYV

-683 FETNIESKGPGTTDF
+683 FETNIESKGPGTTGF
-698 TAYGARRLIE
+698 TAYGSRRLVE
-708 QGVKVLMQNKDI
+708 QGVKVLMQNAEI
-720 IMTASGGKLTVRQG
+720 IMTAAAGKLSIRQG
-734 GSTWT
+734 GNVWT

-750 LYRVRKSWS
+750 FYRVRKTWQ
-759 NVNSQIGAYSILANA
+759 NAGSQIGAYSILANA
-774 KAAAD
+774 KTAAD

-785 GVFDWNGKEVYRAS
+785 GVYDWNGKEVYRTA
-799 GVKDPYLVRVTK
+799 GVKVPYLVRVK
-811 VMDIRKGPG
+811 SEIEIRKGPG
-820 TSHGKAER
+820 TSYGKASR
-828 KCPAGI
+828 KCPVGI

-857 KTEKI
+857 KTVKI

>member
-1 MAYTNSKLVV
+1 MAYTNSKMVV

-87 RAVTIECASDTSSPY
+87 RAVTNECASDTFSPY

-130 FGDKNKTLNYSPASD
+130 FGDKNKTLNYSPAAD

-188 TEVMLVKGDR
+188 TEVMLGKGDR
-198 GGAVEEMQKMLIA
+198 GSAVMEMQKMLIA

-216 GSCGADGIFGNDTLK
+216 GGCGADGIFGNDTLK

-242 SVDGIYGPKSKAAL
+242 FVDGIYGPKSKAAL
-256 TAKYQNR
+256 TAQYQSR
-263 GKTDAKPYTEAF
+263 GKTDTKPYTEAF

-280 PLAQADQKAKGI
+280 PMAQTDQKVNGI
-292 LASITL
+292 IASVTI

-313 VNANNLFGMKK
+313 INANNLFGMKK
-324 SLSGNTWT
+324 SLSGNTWS
-332 GSTWDGKSVY
+332 GSAWDGKSVY

-350 ASGPATVQADFR
+350 ASGSTTVQADFR
-362 AYKSWQD
+362 AYKSWQE
-369 SVSDHSAYLLGARK
+369 SVGDHSAYLLGAKK
-383 GSALRYE
+383 GSVLRYE
-390 GLKGCADHRKAAQI
+390 GLKGCTDYRKAAQI

-417 DKLCSIIGE
+417 EKLCSIIEE
-426 WKLTQYDVMDTPTK
+426 WKLTQYDTAITPVK
-440 KEEKPDTAAMA
+440 VEEKASAAMA
-451 ITIYVPGFTT
+451 ITIYVPGFST

-488 GGAPGAPT
+488 GGAPT

-857 KTEKI
+857 KTEKV

>member
-324 SLSGNTWT
+324 SLSG
-332 GSTWDGKSVY
+332 TWDGKSVY

-488 GGAPGAPT
+488 GGAPT

-683 FETNIESKGPGTTDF
+683 FETNIESKGPGTTGF
-698 TAYGARRLIE
+698 TAYGSRRLIE
-708 QGVKVLMQNKDI
+708 QGVKVLMQNAEI
-720 IMTASGGKLTVRQG
+720 IMTAAAGKLSVRQG
-734 GSTWT
+734 GNVWT

-750 LYRVRKSWS
+750 LYRVRKTWG

-774 KAAAD
+774 KTAAD
-779 KAGSAY
+779 KAGNAY
-785 GVFDWNGKEVYRAS
+785 GVFDWNGQEVYRVA
-799 GVKDPYLVRVTK
+799 GVKVPFLVRVTK
-811 VMDIRKGPG
+811 LIEIRKGPG
-820 TSHGKAER
+820 TGYGKAER

-834 FTIVEV
+834 FTIVQVNWMDPAE
-840 KGDWGRL
+840 
-847 KSGAGWIQLS
+847 
-857 KTEKI
+857 